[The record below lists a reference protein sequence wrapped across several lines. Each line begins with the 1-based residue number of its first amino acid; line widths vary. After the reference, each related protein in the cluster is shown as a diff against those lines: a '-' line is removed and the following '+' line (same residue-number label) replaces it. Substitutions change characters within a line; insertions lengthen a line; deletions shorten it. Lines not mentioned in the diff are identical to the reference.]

1 MATMNLAPRKI
12 NQETKVDPKVE
23 YTRVWS
29 FRTQEQMDLWINEM
43 QGQISDGAWESS
55 TGTDWL
61 WKGQDMCTVNPE
73 KPTTLLYLGS
83 WGWNRRRTT
92 FGMSKANLVDYIED
106 RVYTQNGFEHGD
118 FKALKS
124 AWAEIQEAI
133 KNAKEAGYASAL
145 YKELVE
151 KPRAYNKALKEA
163 KTQEILDYIKNNL
176 SDIFEREEQYR
187 NIIAFKSHVKGLYFD
202 LQYGKVKV
210 HDYNNNSLLV
220 EKEQVRATV
229 DFLKNTLGVGAK

>member
-1 MATMNLAPRKI
+1 MATSLASRKI
-12 NQETKVDPKVE
+12 NQETVIDPRVE

-43 QGQISDGAWESS
+43 QGQISDGAWENSN
-55 TGTDWL
+55 GTDWL
-61 WKGQDMCTVNPE
+61 WKGHDVYSLNPE
-73 KPTTLLYLGS
+73 KPTSLTYIGS
-83 WGWNRRRTT
+83 WGWQRRRTT
-92 FGMSKANLVDYIED
+92 FGMSKAGLVDYIEE
-106 RVYTQNGFEHGD
+106 RVYTQNGFEYGD

-124 AWAEIQEAI
+124 AWSEIQEAI
-133 KNAKEAGYASAL
+133 KNAKEEGYGSIL
-145 YKELVE
+145 YKKLVE
-151 KPRAYNKALKEA
+151 KPRAYSKALKEA

-176 SDIFEREEQYR
+176 SDILEREEQYQ

-202 LQYGKVKV
+202 LQYNKVKV
-210 HDYNNNSLLV
+210 HDYNKNSLLV